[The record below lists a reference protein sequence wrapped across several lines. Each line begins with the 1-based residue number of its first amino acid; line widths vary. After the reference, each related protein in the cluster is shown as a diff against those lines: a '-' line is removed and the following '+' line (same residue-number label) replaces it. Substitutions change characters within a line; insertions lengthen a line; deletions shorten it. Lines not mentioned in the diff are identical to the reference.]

1 MTGVSS
7 ARSKTAGVVAA
18 ILLGAAVAS
27 ALWPLAAPARAAIA
41 FEKNAASLRPSIW
54 IAEDSGAS
62 PRQLVGGT
70 GGEQPLI
77 APDGSAV
84 IFQSLPAHGNAAL
97 EIVPASGGASVV
109 LAAQE
114 ASMNNTAWSPD
125 SKTIATTLGL
135 TPERERLVLIDVA
148 THSVRTIASGTIE
161 GVSFSPDSSKLAY
174 ARAPNLK
181 RFPADSDIY
190 EVAVAGGSA
199 TRLTNDHRSTTPVWG
214 AAKIAFA
221 RTVEFHGRREDA
233 PKSYVWLM
241 NPDGSRARQLTHQR
255 APFLLSGPIPLAWS
269 ASGAQLLAQFTGEDT
284 AYGEGVNPLTGAV
297 HRLSAKGSLAY
308 QLFATGISR
317 DGTTVLASTGGFEP
331 GPGHDI
337 VSVPFAGGP
346 ATVLVRDA
354 SAPSWNR

>member
-1 MTGVSS
+1 MTGDVGS
-7 ARSKTAGVVAA
+7 ARAKATGAVIA
-18 ILLGAAVAS
+18 IALGAAVAL
-27 ALWPLAAPARAAIA
+27 ALWLAAPARAAIV
-41 FEKNAASLRPSIW
+41 FEKNAASSRPSIW
-54 IAEDSGAS
+54 IAENSGAS

-97 EIVPASGGASVV
+97 ELVPATGGASVV

-114 ASMNNTAWSPD
+114 ANMNNTAWSPD

-148 THSVRTIASGTIE
+148 THSVRAIATGTIE
-161 GVSFSPDSSKLAY
+161 GVSFSPDSTKLAY

-181 RFPADSDIY
+181 HFPASSDIY
-190 EVAVAGGSA
+190 SIAVAGGGA
-199 TRLTNDHRSTTPVWG
+199 TRLTNNHRSTTPVWG
-214 AAKIAFA
+214 PAKIAFA
-221 RTVEFHGRREDA
+221 RTFESHGPREDA
-233 PKSYVWLM
+233 PKSNVWLM
-241 NPDGSRARQLTHQR
+241 SSDGSRARQLTHQR
-255 APFLLSGPIPLAWS
+255 APFLLSGPDPLAWS

-284 AYGEGVNPLTGAV
+284 GYGEGVDPLTGVV
-297 HRLSAKGSLAY
+297 HRLSAKALLAH
-308 QLFATGISR
+308 QLLAAGISR
-317 DGTTVLASTGGFEP
+317 DGTTVLATTGGFEP
-331 GPGHDI
+331 GPGHNI